1 MIKLTQKKTVKMPT
15 SLAPKLTPMKLKPTY
30 RIPDQMKVKNIGVG
44 WGGEKPVVKKVIKK

>member
-1 MIKLTQKKTVKMPT
+1 MAIKPVAKKSV

-30 RIPDQMKVKNIGVG
+30 KIPDQMKVKNIGVG